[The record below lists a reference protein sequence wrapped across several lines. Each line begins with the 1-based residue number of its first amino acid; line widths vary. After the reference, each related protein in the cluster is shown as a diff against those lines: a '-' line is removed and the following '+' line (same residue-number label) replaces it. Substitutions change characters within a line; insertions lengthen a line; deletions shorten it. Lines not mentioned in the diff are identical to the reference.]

1 MNTKAISYWL
11 IRLLPIWYPFQGI
24 FNLIMLEK
32 VKHARLKKKTPL
44 TTTTKHQDT
53 NMSLNDRMTSLCSLL
68 TPSQQSLQGFPPT
81 GDTLIQPCPEPK
93 WDTFSDISSITAH
106 RCIGSWPKI
115 SVTLQNTR
123 LQPVKSTP
131 SLLGV

>member
-32 VKHARLKKKTPL
+32 VKHTRLKKKTPL

-53 NMSLNDRMTSLCSLL
+53 NMSLNDRMTSLCSPCLHL
-68 TPSQQSLQGFPPT
+68 PSNLFRDFLPQEIPLYSHVQSPNGT
-81 GDTLIQPCPEPK
+81 
-93 WDTFSDISSITAH
+93 H
-106 RCIGSWPKI
+106 
-115 SVTLQNTR
+115 SVTSQ
-123 LQPVKSTP
+123 V
-131 SLLGV
+131 SLHIGVSAADPRYQLHSKTQDCNQSKVLLLC